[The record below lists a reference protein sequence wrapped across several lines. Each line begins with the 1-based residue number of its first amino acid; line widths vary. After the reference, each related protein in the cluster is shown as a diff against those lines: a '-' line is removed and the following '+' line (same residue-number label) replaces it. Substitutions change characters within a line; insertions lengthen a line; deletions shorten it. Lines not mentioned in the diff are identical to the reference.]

1 MEIRGL
7 QRLARNADPQ
17 ENSVE
22 AQILNAARGKGVTR
36 HGDWDEVIRLLDHHH
51 IHPDAIISSD
61 HNKYSLL
68 ALAATEPAPEAC
80 ERLIAM
86 GANPRHG
93 GAWSRTPLIEV
104 VHLRNGT
111 WGTRHRKVV
120 KLLAATINAQD
131 SDGRT
136 ALMFAATGAGA
147 FSAKR
152 GNLGLVKQLVELG
165 ADLSLRNRWDRT
177 ALMEA
182 VKYNDA
188 SPTSANA
195 DVVALLISYT
205 LEHEAQRIFQEHYK
219 AEFSDNGELTV
230 TPKSVPVVRS
240 APSASS
246 GPSAPPKPAVTKG
259 WTRTRAARQDATVQ
273 TIARKVETF
282 FGLPEASVALVDTK
296 RKPLSDAETIGTLW
310 RKHGY

>member
-7 QRLARNADPQ
+7 QRPARNDDPQ

-22 AQILNAARGKGVTR
+22 AQIVAAARGKGVTR
-36 HGDWDEVIRLLDHHH
+36 HGDWDEVIRLLDQHR
-51 IHPDAIISSD
+51 IDPNAIITPDS
-61 HNKYSLL
+61 NYSLL
-68 ALAATEPAPEAC
+68 TLAATEPAPEAC

-86 GANPRHG
+86 GADPRHG
-93 GAWSRTPLIEV
+93 GTWSRTPLIDAV
-104 VHLRNGT
+104 NSRSGT
-111 WGTRHRKVV
+111 WDTRKRKVV
-120 KLLAATINAQD
+120 ELLAATINEQD
-131 SDGRT
+131 GEGRT

-165 ADLSLRNRWDRT
+165 ADLSLRNRWGRT

-182 VKYNDA
+182 IKDNDA

-195 DVVALLISYT
+195 DVVALLKSYT
-205 LEHEAQRIFQEHYK
+205 LESEAQRLFREHYK
-219 AEFSDNGELTV
+219 AVFSDSGELTV
-230 TPKSVPVVRS
+230 MPKSVPV
-240 APSASS
+240 
-246 GPSAPPKPAVTKG
+246 APPASPAPAVTKG
-259 WTRTRAARQDATVQ
+259 WTRSRAARQDATVQ
-273 TIARKVETF
+273 TIARKVEIF

-296 RKPLSDAETIGTLW
+296 RKPLSDTETIGTLW